1 MKENYFAP
9 NMKKN
14 RNNTQGKYIACTRK
28 KNYKTSRIMRS
39 MYMSKELFDSLK

>member
-28 KNYKTSRIMRS
+28 KLLDLTHNEVNVHVKGT
-39 MYMSKELFDSLK
+39 L